1 MTHVLK
7 VILQED
13 SDDGVTNLSTRSN
26 FDNNL
31 KQLNELLLNMASQT
45 EKAIKEAMLA
55 LINQD
60 MEQAKAVIDGD
71 NEIDDMEHEIHDK
84 ALLLI
89 ARESPV
95 ATDLRKINVALKVS
109 SEVERMADM
118 AVNIAKSA
126 IHIGREKHI
135 TEIVDIHKM
144 MEIALEMV
152 TESITAFYS
161 EDISLAQRCA
171 KRDDQVDKMF
181 GSLIQE
187 LLSFIPH
194 NPNSTNQIIQL
205 AFVCRFIERIADHST
220 NIAENVVYLVT
231 GERINLND

>member
-1 MTHVLK
+1 MTK
-7 VILQED
+7 
-13 SDDGVTNLSTRSN
+13 LSTRSN

-31 KQLNELLLNMASQT
+31 KQLKELLLQMANKA
-45 EKAIKEAMLA
+45 EFAIKEAMIA
-55 LINQD
+55 LTNQD
-60 MEQAKAVIDGD
+60 MEKAKLVIDGD
-71 NEIDDMEHEIHDK
+71 NEIDDLEHEINDK

-95 ATDLRKINVALKVS
+95 ATDLRQINVALKVS

-126 IHIGREKHI
+126 VHIGNEKHI
-135 TEIVDIHKM
+135 KEMVDIPNM
-144 MEIALEMV
+144 MEMALDMV
-152 TESITAFYS
+152 SDSIKAFYS
-161 EDISLAQRCA
+161 EDITLAKSCA
-171 KRDDQVDKMF
+171 ERDDQVDKMF
-181 GSLIQE
+181 GILIQE
-187 LLSFIPH
+187 LLGYIPK

-231 GERINLND
+231 GKRIDLNA